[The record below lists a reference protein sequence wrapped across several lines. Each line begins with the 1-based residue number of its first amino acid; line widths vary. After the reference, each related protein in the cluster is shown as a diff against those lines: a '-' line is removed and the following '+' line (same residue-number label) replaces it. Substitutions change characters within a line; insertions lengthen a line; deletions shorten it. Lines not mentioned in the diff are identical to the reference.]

1 MSDTGTGLM
10 NLLNGYGGAYEIAFG
25 NMRDGSVYF
34 NPHDNGLGKVDK
46 RPELKALVEKG
57 MEMELKALSVAGM
70 SAGTAGYSLVPVYV
84 DNVITDRSR
93 KFTPWPELLQRVT
106 NMGVTADFNFIASK
120 GSAVTAAED
129 AALSDV
135 SDTET
140 RGSAAMKYLYS
151 VGRVTGVAQASV
163 PSYIIKGSNVSG
175 NGANTATF
183 GNQDAP
189 NAKQYEIIKR
199 ANALKELEENLI
211 WNGNATT
218 SGISGNPN
226 GTEFNGI
233 IAQQST
239 TNKVDKNTT
248 ALEWADLETAVQ
260 NAYDD
265 TGRPS
270 IAGSDASTLTDIRKI
285 MIDNFRYTPKDM
297 VGTAGF
303 GVPASVVIETMVGP
317 IPIVPSQFLSTTSGS
332 KSIYF
337 LDTEAIE
344 MRVLQDM
351 TYEDLAKT
359 NDSQKFM
366 LKMYEALLLK
376 APSFNGWVGEIL

>member
-1 MSDTGTGLM
+1 MSDTGTGIVSLM
-10 NLLNGYGGAYEIAFG
+10 NGSGTAYAVSFGYLP
-25 NMRDGSVYF
+25 DQTTYF
-34 NPHDNGLGKVDK
+34 NPHATGMGQVDR

-57 MEMELKALSVAGM
+57 MEAEMKALSVAGM
-70 SAGTAGYSLVPVYV
+70 GAGTAGYSLVPVYV

-93 KFTPWPELLQRVT
+93 KFTPWPELIQRVS
-106 NMGVTADFNFIASK
+106 NMGVTADFNYITSK
-120 GSAVTAAED
+120 GAAVTAAED
-129 AALSDV
+129 APLSDV
-135 SDTET
+135 TDTEA
-140 RGSAAMKYLYS
+140 RGSIAMKYLYS

-199 ANALKELEENLI
+199 ANALKQLEEGLI
-211 WNGNATT
+211 WNGNKTT
-218 SGISGNPN
+218 SVYGGAN
-226 GTEFNGI
+226 GSEYDGI
-233 IAQQST
+233 IQQQST

-248 ALEWADLETAVQ
+248 ALEWADIEAAVEKSY
-260 NAYDD
+260 NN

-270 IAGSDASTLTDIRKI
+270 LAGSDADSLVDVRKL

-297 VGTAGF
+297 IGTAGY

-317 IPIVPSQFLSTTSGS
+317 VPLVPSQYLSTTTAE

-337 LDTEAIE
+337 LDTEHIE

-366 LKMYEALLLK
+366 LKVYEALVLK
-376 APSFNGWVGEIL
+376 APSFNSFIGEIK